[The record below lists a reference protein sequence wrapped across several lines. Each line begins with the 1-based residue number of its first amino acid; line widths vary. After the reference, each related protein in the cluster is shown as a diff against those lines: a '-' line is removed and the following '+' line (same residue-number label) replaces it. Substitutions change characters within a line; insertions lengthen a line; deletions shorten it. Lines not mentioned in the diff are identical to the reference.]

1 MSDLHDAAP
10 SSAAAPI
17 TPTTPTPVR
26 TGRRFFTLTV
36 LLCVLPL
43 LLLGAVL
50 SLPFTARGSA
60 WLLAALPS
68 LGVNVQV
75 EQPQGALLRG
85 DFQASRLT
93 VPMGTT
99 RHLSVEQLRWQGLRW
114 SWTQGAPHLQVTRLE
129 ADRIALR
136 GPSDGQPVR
145 LPTRLTLP
153 LGLQID
159 AIRVR
164 AIEADDL
171 GAHPIQEAR
180 AALTLAPGPRA
191 VHTLRGLSLRWDQLQ
206 ATGEATLDAAAPLN
220 LKAGAEIDPVAAH
233 TAPGDW
239 HMSVQGQ
246 GPLADLSLVAQLRG
260 HGQSLDAQARLQ
272 LEQPWPVARLQ
283 ARLEALDLAALASN
297 LPRTA
302 LSGELDLG
310 FEPAAQAG
318 KPLGLRLNAAL
329 RNSLAGAWSTG
340 QLPVRRLDLLAH
352 SDAQQPEI
360 GHVEALQL
368 ELGSASQSAGQVQGE
383 GRWAVSGTAPQRR
396 LALQLTAQLTEV
408 RPARLDSR
416 APALQLGGP
425 LAWDLDLALDA
436 ARNDT
441 LPGAPP
447 AWQTT
452 LTTDLEGQLMGA
464 GLPAARLKLAADAH
478 PQKLHVQDLQIQ
490 AGAAR
495 LQARGELQ
503 RTAALWKLQ
512 LESELRAFD
521 PSLWWHSPAT
531 APLPQRPPADSTRT
545 GPDSTLQRLLSAGPH
560 RLDGRATLDLQLPQ
574 SSQNEHGLGRLA
586 LLQGQAQVDL
596 MPSLLAGQP
605 VSGRLALHSTRV
617 AGKAPAAK
625 GAASAADLIPGVPVP
640 RDLPRLVADIDL
652 RLGPPAASQ
661 TVTDPGPNAIALQ
674 AHGELDPLQAQDRW
688 RLAWQSSSFERLQPW
703 LRLFAPQQTALRL
716 SGSSVG
722 EAEID
727 GRWPRLRSSG
737 HVSLPVLQ
745 WSERSADAITPAA
758 TPAATTSID
767 LRDLSIDWRLG
778 SQSQDP
784 LVIQARLAQLQTSS
798 SRLQDLTLQA
808 SGTSAAHEITFALAQ
823 AGPVKA
829 SAESNG
835 NGNNPLPSLWAARL
849 QAKGS
854 WLNEP
859 AEQRLGWQGLV
870 QQLELRAAEVKTGA
884 SAKAATTAAATLPA
898 PLLLLQ
904 PTALSL
910 ISDPTGLHLSMGA
923 TRLALLDARLALDE
937 LDWRRASTPVGPQ
950 AGAPGA
956 RLQLRARLEPL
967 IVAPLLV
974 RAQPGFGWGGD
985 LRLAGQINVRS
996 TPEHFQADADIHR
1009 ESGDLTV
1016 TDLEAGSPPQRLG
1029 LVGLKLALAAHDGRW
1044 QLSQLITGGN
1054 LGYLLGEQTV
1064 TAPPQALWP
1073 DARAP
1078 VQGKIDL
1085 QVAQLGNWGRWLPAG
1100 WRLTG
1105 RLGSQARVSGRF
1117 GAPEF
1122 SGELAG
1128 DNIAVRNVLQGV
1140 DWRDAQVKVTLAGDT
1155 ARIDTFSVRA
1165 GNGTLSASGDA
1176 QLGATPRAVL
1186 KIRAD
1191 HFAALQRVDRRVVA
1205 SGEADLTFD
1214 ALSTT
1219 LKGRVQADEGRFDF
1233 TQSDAPSLADDVR
1246 VVRAETEA
1254 LQRERAAAPRSR
1266 RTVTLDLRTDL
1277 GPAFVLKGRGLNTR
1291 LAGELRLT
1299 SPNNKLAVQGNIQ
1312 AVDGTYAA
1320 YGQKLRVDRSIISFS
1335 GPPENPRLDIEATR
1349 PDLEDVRVGVAVT
1362 GTAQNPRIRLFSEPT
1377 MSDTDRLSW
1386 LLLGRASDGLG
1397 RTDLA
1402 LLQRAAYALIAGES
1416 DSPSLIERVGL
1427 NQFSVRQADTD
1438 TRETVVTLGKQL
1450 SRRWYLG
1457 YERSL
1462 NAASGTWQLIYR
1474 LAQRFTL
1481 RAQSGSEN
1489 ALDLIWTWKW
1499 GQPGLMDLREDD
1511 KPDKTE
1517 TASPPVPASSP
1528 AR

>member
-10 SSAAAPI
+10 APAQEPAPS
-17 TPTTPTPVR
+17 PTLTPVR
-26 TGRRFFTLTV
+26 TGRRLFTLTV
-36 LLCVLPL
+36 LLCVLPV

-50 SLPFTARGSA
+50 SGPFTARGSA
-60 WLLAALPS
+60 WLLAALPA

-75 EQPQGALLRG
+75 DQPQGALLRG
-85 DFQASRLT
+85 DFQAARLT
-93 VPMGTT
+93 VPIGVT
-99 RHLSVEQLRWQGLRW
+99 RQLIVEKLRWQDLRW
-114 SWTQGAPHLQVTRLE
+114 SWAQGAPHLQVARLE
-129 ADRIALR
+129 ADRVALR
-136 GPSDGQPVR
+136 GASDGQPVR
-145 LPTRLTLP
+145 LPTSLSLP
-153 LGLQID
+153 LALQVD
-159 AIRVR
+159 AIHVR
-164 AIEADDL
+164 SIEADDL
-171 GAHPIQEAR
+171 GAHPIQDAR

-191 VHTLRGLSLRWDQLQ
+191 VHTLRDLSLRWDRLQ

-220 LKAGAEIDPVAAH
+220 LKARAEIEPVAAG
-233 TAPGDW
+233 TAPVDW
-239 HMSVQGQ
+239 HMSAQGQ
-246 GPLADLSLVAQLRG
+246 GPLADLAVAAQLRG
-260 HGQSLDAQARLQ
+260 RGQSLDAQARLQ
-272 LEQPWPVARLQ
+272 LEQPWPVSSLQ
-283 ARLEALDLAALASN
+283 AKLQALDLAALAST

-310 FEPAAQAG
+310 FEPAAQPG
-318 KPLGLRLNAAL
+318 QPLGLRLNAAL

-340 QLPVRRLDLLAH
+340 QLPVRQLDLLAH
-352 SDAQQPEI
+352 SDAQQPEV
-360 GHVEALQL
+360 GRVEALQL
-368 ELGSASQSAGQVQGE
+368 DLGSASQSAGQVQGE

-396 LALQLTAQLTEV
+396 LALNLTARLADV
-408 RPARLDSR
+408 RPARVDSR
-416 APALQLGGP
+416 APALQLSGP
-425 LAWDLDLALDA
+425 LAWDLDVALDTA
-436 ARNDT
+436 ADWKTALR
-441 LPGAPP
+441 
-447 AWQTT
+447 
-452 LTTDLEGQLMGA
+452 TDLQGQLMGA
-464 GLPAARLKLAADAH
+464 GLPAARLKLEADAS
-478 PQKLHVQDLQIQ
+478 PQQLHVQELQIQ

-512 LESELRAFD
+512 LESDLRAFD

-531 APLPQRPPADSTRT
+531 APLPQRPPADSTRP

-560 RLDGRATLDLQLPQ
+560 RLDGRATLNLQLPQ
-574 SSQNEHGLGRLA
+574 NSQNAHGLGRLA
-586 LLQGQAQVDL
+586 LLQGQAQIDL
-596 MPSLLAGQP
+596 MPSLLAGQA
-605 VSGRLALHSTRV
+605 VSGQLALHSTRV
-617 AGKAPAAK
+617 AGNAPAAK
-625 GAASAADLIPGVPVP
+625 GTASEVDLIPGVPVP
-640 RDLPRLVADIDL
+640 SGLPRLVADINL

-722 EAEID
+722 EAELE

-745 WSERSADAITPAA
+745 WSERSTDAITPAA
-758 TPAATTSID
+758 TPATTSSID

-778 SQSQDP
+778 SQAQDP
-784 LVIQARLAQLQTSS
+784 LVIQARLAQLQTAST
-798 SRLQDLTLQA
+798 RLQDLTLQA
-808 SGTSAAHEITFALAQ
+808 SGTSAAHELTFALAQ

-829 SAESNG
+829 SADSNG
-835 NGNNPLPSLWAARL
+835 NGNSPLPSLWAARL

-870 QQLELRAAEVKTGA
+870 QQLELRAAEVKSSA
-884 SAKAATTAAATLPA
+884 SAKAATTAATATTAAPPV

-910 ISDPTGLHLSMGA
+910 ISDPTGLHLSVGA

-937 LDWRRASTPVGPQ
+937 LDWRRADTPTGTP
-950 AGAPGA
+950 AGS

-967 IVAPLLV
+967 SVAPLLV

-985 LRLAGQINVRS
+985 LRLAGQINVRA

-1009 ESGDLTV
+1009 EGGDLTV
-1016 TDLEAGSPPQRLG
+1016 TDLEAGSAPQRLG
-1029 LVGLKLALAAHDGRW
+1029 LVGLKLALAAHNGRW

-1073 DARAP
+1073 DASAP

-1155 ARIDTFSVRA
+1155 ARVDTFSVRA

-1299 SPNNKLAVQGNIQ
+1299 SPNNRLAVQGNIQ

-1320 YGQKLRVDRSIISFS
+1320 YGQKLKVDRSIISFS

-1511 KPDKTE
+1511 KPDKTD
-1517 TASPPVPASSP
+1517 TTSPPAPAASPT
-1528 AR
+1528 R